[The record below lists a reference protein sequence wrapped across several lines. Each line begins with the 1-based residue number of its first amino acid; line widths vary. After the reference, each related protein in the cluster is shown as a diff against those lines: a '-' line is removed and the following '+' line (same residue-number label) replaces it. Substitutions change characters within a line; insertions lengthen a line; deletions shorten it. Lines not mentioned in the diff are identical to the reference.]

1 MEEVLSRLFRPE
13 NHSPILRWTVAILLI
28 GSAPY
33 LSGCQL
39 LALPFFAVSVFGN
52 LASQLIARAFV
63 LPFQL
68 LPLAIKYAPLALLFL
83 EKSSADET
91 YYVKWLRPEASAYRV
106 EHFMGRN
113 GHEVTA
119 ILTPADA
126 LNTDLISKMFSIG
139 SDSKVL
145 LLTSH
150 EFDKSTVKDLADAW
164 ELLRT
169 RPQTVWMAGTS
180 AERFRKENLVAYI

>member
-52 LASQLIARAFV
+52 LASQLIAQAFV
-63 LPFQL
+63 LPFHL

-83 EKSSADET
+83 EKPSIDET
-91 YYVKWLRPEASAYRV
+91 YYVEWLMPESNAYRV
-106 EHFMGRN
+106 ERFLGKN

-119 ILTPADA
+119 IVAPADD
-126 LNTDLISKMFSIG
+126 LNTELICKSFSTG
-139 SDSKVL
+139 LDSKVL

-150 EFDKSTVKDLADAW
+150 EFDKSTVKDLVDMW

-169 RPQTVWMAGTS
+169 RPRTVWMAGAS

>member
-1 MEEVLSRLFRPE
+1 MSRLFRPE
-13 NHSPILRWTVAILLI
+13 NHLPILRWVAAILII
-28 GSAPY
+28 GFAPC

-39 LALPFFAVSVFGN
+39 LALPFFAVSIFGN

-83 EKSSADET
+83 EKPSADET
-91 YYVKWLRPEASAYRV
+91 CYVEWLKPETNTYRV
-106 EHFMGRN
+106 EHFMGRD

-119 ILTPADA
+119 IVAPADA
-126 LNTDLISKMFSIG
+126 LNTDLISKSFSTG
-139 SDSKVL
+139 LDSKVL

-150 EFDKSTVKDLADAW
+150 EFDKSTVKDLADTW
-164 ELLRT
+164 ELFRT

-180 AERFRKENLVAYI
+180 AERFRKENLVTYI